1 MSIFS
6 WKVTEEEFKTQVKN
20 YDNLKITESYRGI
33 SALLVLGS
41 MVLTVILAKFGVIS
55 YDNVYSAIIYVPLAY
70 FIYKGHRWALVLV
83 MLLWTFEKGWQVY
96 DAVNNSASVIVPII
110 WWSIFMNYFFNALKI
125 EIAKKKQIKEN

>member
-6 WKVTEEEFKTQVKN
+6 WKVTEEEFKTQVEN
-20 YDNLKITESYRGI
+20 YSNLKITESYRGI

-41 MVLTVILAKFGVIS
+41 MVLTVVLAKFGVIS
-55 YDNVYSAIIYVPLAY
+55 YDSVYSAIIYVPLAY

-96 DAVNNSASVIVPII
+96 DAVNNSTSVIVPII

-125 EIAKKKQIKEN
+125 EIAKKKQVIEK

>member
-6 WKVTEEEFKTQVKN
+6 WKVTEEEFKTQVEN
-20 YDNLKITESYRGI
+20 YNNLKITESYRGI

-55 YDNVYSAIIYVPLAY
+55 YDSVYSAIIYVPLAY

-96 DAVNNSASVIVPII
+96 DAVNNSTSVIVPII

-125 EIAKKKQIKEN
+125 EIAKKKQVSEK

>member
-1 MSIFS
+1 
-6 WKVTEEEFKTQVKN
+6 
-20 YDNLKITESYRGI
+20 
-33 SALLVLGS
+33 

-55 YDNVYSAIIYVPLAY
+55 YDSVYSAIIYVPLAY

-125 EIAKKKQIKEN
+125 EIAKNKQIKEN